1 MPSQIL
7 SLMFRPPAG
16 AAPFLVFSLVMG
28 VPGPLGEAVDWVDVT
43 GRAEVALRGDAPSLY
58 TSKGKPPS

>member
-1 MPSQIL
+1 
-7 SLMFRPPAG
+7 MFRPPAG
-16 AAPFLVFSLVMG
+16 AAPSLVFSLVMG
-28 VPGPLGEAVDWVDVT
+28 MPGPLGEAVNWVDVT